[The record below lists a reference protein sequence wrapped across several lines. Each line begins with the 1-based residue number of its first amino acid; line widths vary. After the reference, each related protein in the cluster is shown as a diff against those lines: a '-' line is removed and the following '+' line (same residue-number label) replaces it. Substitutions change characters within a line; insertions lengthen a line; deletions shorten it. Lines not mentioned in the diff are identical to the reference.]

1 MVVWFRLG
9 KGPDRMRPMKIVQE
23 NKALRKVIWDNAKC
37 IQNKAPLNFRRVI
50 ISKDLKPLKAN
61 SAE

>member
-1 MVVWFRLG
+1 
-9 KGPDRMRPMKIVQE
+9 MRPMKIVQE